1 VQTAFL
7 AALDGT
13 VATVLPA
20 KELCAG
26 L

>member
-13 VATVLPA
+13 FASVLPV
-20 KELCAG
+20 KKLCAG